1 MSEETKPRI
10 VKSHDINLD
19 SDYVNWIHD
28 VKQRYICL
36 LYTSPSPRDA

>member
-19 SDYVNWIHD
+19 SDYINWIANF
-28 VKQRYICL
+28 IL
-36 LYTSPSPRDA
+36 ALF